1 MPSQFPELALG
12 APEAAETEHR
22 FFRAVRIRALERTV
36 IQKMLGGGTDGVGA
50 ARQSLAGLWHGN
62 LLEAEH
68 GCSPAIVPTQYRLG
82 AASPKLPQRSRLGQP
97 ATRRLHANGR
107 RVKAARS
114 RSGVFSCARA
124 QGTECQT
131 GRAGSSSVP
140 PEYRPSAD
148 PKGSRRRTT

>member
-36 IQKMLGGGTDGVGA
+36 IQKMLGGGSDGVGA

-107 RVKAARS
+107 RLRPRVADQGFFLASEHKAQNAKQAEQAPARCCQNTDHQ
-114 RSGVFSCARA
+114 RIPKVAAGV
-124 QGTECQT
+124 
-131 GRAGSSSVP
+131 
-140 PEYRPSAD
+140 RP
-148 PKGSRRRTT
+148 